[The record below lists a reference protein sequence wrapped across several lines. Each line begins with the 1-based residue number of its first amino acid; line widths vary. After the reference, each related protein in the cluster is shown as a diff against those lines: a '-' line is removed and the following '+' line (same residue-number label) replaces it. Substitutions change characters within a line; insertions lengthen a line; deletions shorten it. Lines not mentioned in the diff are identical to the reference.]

1 MAYGIQV
8 DGLNITNSAL
18 SVVAKGNVVPTNSSS
33 TSVSVLSK
41 SSYPYITEFKVVF
54 VPTGIRDTS
63 AEEVRPH
70 AVISSNHISIYS
82 PVGMSSHQYL
92 VLGR

>member
-18 SVVAKGNVVPTNSSS
+18 SVVTKGSLSSATTINLTKS
-33 TSVSVLSK
+33 T
-41 SSYPYITEFKVVF
+41 YNDITEFKIVF
-54 VPTGIRDTS
+54 IPTGIRDTS
-63 AEEVRPH
+63 AEELRPT
-70 AVISSNHISIYS
+70 SSQSSTTISITQPS
-82 PVGMSSHQYL
+82 NGTPHQYL

>member
-8 DGLNITNSAL
+8 DGQNLTYSAL
-18 SVVAKGNVVPTNSSS
+18 SVVAKGNVTPTNSAS

-41 SSYPYITEFKVVF
+41 SSYPDVTEFKVVF
-54 VPTGIRDTS
+54 TPTGVRDTS
-63 AEEVRPH
+63 NEEVRPY
-70 AVISSNHISIYS
+70 AVISTNHITIYS
-82 PVGMSSHQYL
+82 PVGMSPHQFL